1 MSNYLQVEIEEVELV
16 HKELG
21 KTSRW
26 KYAAG
31 LGGAGVCLLLLSL
44 SLWTTS
50 PIDPSPVE
58 PVQKPW
64 KPPLEVAKDMGVME
78 FLDLFLDG
86 VEDGQ
91 STFQHG
97 SVNSSMISTVRNV
110 KRQLQDM
117 TQNPLALPIA
127 SCTVDTYLVASFIGI
142 LGNIINGANKGCKT
156 ADKTRTV
163 FKISIFKDLLPNVD
177 ALISPREKFLVR
189 DLLDQGCRIGIETAV
204 SIVLFIAGFL
214 ARAVSDCATAIQLSP
229 NPGASCAGDVSLV
242 SAGISYLTAG
252 QATAQAV
259 CPPYPRRSK
268 GFDFDID
275 AEALDIVRGLSRR
288 LGIRDRE
295 RNPLL
300 AAKVD
305 DVKEVLIKRLPAL
318 GPIAKTILN
327 NRAFFKRRREKRKN
341 QGRTDKLVK
350 CGFDAAGVVG
360 FAAAV
365 GVFITAGTLEC
376 PVAIGDSAQ
385 AQGLKMGCS
394 LDISATIAAL
404 TTIAGFMGILA
415 TECPEDPESPAVNLC
430 VTAGFNIVSS
440 LGFMSGALSDAVRTC
455 GAA

>member
-1 MSNYLQVEIEEVELV
+1 MQK
-16 HKELG
+16 HQKH
-21 KTSRW
+21 
-26 KYAAG
+26 
-31 LGGAGVCLLLLSL
+31 
-44 SLWTTS
+44 
-50 PIDPSPVE
+50 
-58 PVQKPW
+58 QKPW
-64 KPPLEVAKDMGVME
+64 KPALEVAKDMGVME

-86 VEDGQ
+86 DDGHGQ

-97 SVNSSMISTVRNV
+97 SVNSSMISTVGTV

-142 LGNIINGANKGCKT
+142 LGNIINGANKGCKK

-163 FKISIFKDLLPNVD
+163 FKINIFKDLLPNVD
-177 ALISPREKFLVR
+177 ALISPRAKVVVQ

-214 ARAVSDCATAIQLSP
+214 ARAVADCEVAMQLAP
-229 NPGASCAGDVSLV
+229 NLGAACAGDISLV
-242 SAGISYLTAG
+242 SAGISYLTSGAE
-252 QATAQAV
+252 AAQAV
-259 CPPYPRRSK
+259 CPPYPGRSK
-268 GFDFDID
+268 GSKEGFDFDID
-275 AEALDIVRGLSRR
+275 AEALDIVGGFSRR
-288 LGIRDRE
+288 LGILGSGDRE
-295 RNPLL
+295 RNPFL

-305 DVKEVLIKRLPAL
+305 DVKEVLINRLPAL

-365 GVFITAGTLEC
+365 GVFITAGTREC
-376 PVAIGDSAQ
+376 PLAIGDSAQ

-404 TTIAGFMGILA
+404 TTIAGFIGILA
-415 TECPEDPESPAVNLC
+415 TECPEDPDSPAVNLC
-430 VTAGFNIVSS
+430 VTAGFNMVSS
-440 LGFMSGALSDAVRTC
+440 LGFLSGGLSDAARTC